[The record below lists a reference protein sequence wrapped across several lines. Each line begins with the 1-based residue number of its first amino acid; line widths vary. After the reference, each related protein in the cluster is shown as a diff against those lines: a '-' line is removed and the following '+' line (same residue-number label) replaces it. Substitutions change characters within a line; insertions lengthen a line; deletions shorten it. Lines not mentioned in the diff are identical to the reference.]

1 MALAKDTLG
10 NYEGTRSVVNLPER
24 VEVLGAPVDPWT
36 MEQTV
41 AATDALIKQGGFA
54 HLIGVNADK
63 LLQMRDD
70 PEMDSCVRRCEIVNA
85 DGASMVMA
93 SKKLGIDLPE
103 RVAGIDLMW
112 ELCGL
117 AEREG
122 HKVYLLGAKAE
133 VVAKT
138 AEVLVERYP
147 GMTIVGYRD
156 GYFSDGDFDDVV
168 AEVEQNKPDIV
179 FVGITSPKKER
190 LIERFRELGA
200 KGAFVGVGGS
210 FDVVSGNIPRAPMW
224 MQRVNLE
231 WLFRMMQEPKRL
243 AKRYLVG
250 NTRFYLLLRKELKRS
265 KTNV

>member
-1 MALAKDTLG
+1 MGSFESL
-10 NYEGTRSVVNLPER
+10 RLPRR
-24 VEVLGAPVDPWT
+24 VEVMGAPVDPWT

-41 AATDALIKQGGFA
+41 AATDALIKDGCFA

-70 PEMDSCVRRCEIVNA
+70 VEMDACVRRCEVVNA

-93 SKKLGIDLPE
+93 ANKLGVSLPG

-112 ELCGL
+112 ELCAL
-117 AEREG
+117 AELEG
-122 HKVYLLGAKAE
+122 HRVYLLGAKAE
-133 VVAKT
+133 VVEKT
-138 AEVLVERYP
+138 ATVLAGKYP
-147 GMTIVGYRD
+147 GMTICGYRD
-156 GYFSDGDFDDVV
+156 GYFGNDEFDAVI
-168 AEVEQNKPDIV
+168 AQVEETKPDIV

-224 MQRVNLE
+224 MQRANLE
-231 WLFRMMQEPKRL
+231 WLFRMVQEPKRL
-243 AKRYLVG
+243 VKRYVVG
-250 NTRFYLLLRKELKRS
+250 NTRFYLLLRKEAKRS
-265 KTNV
+265 KSNA

>member
-1 MALAKDTLG
+1 MPSRFDAL
-10 NYEGTRSVVNLPER
+10 NLPSR
-24 VEVLGAPVDPWT
+24 VSVLGAPVDPWT

-41 AATDALIKQGGFA
+41 AATDALIKDGRFA

-70 PEMDSCVRRCEIVNA
+70 AEMDACVRRCEVVNA

-93 SKKLGIDLPE
+93 ANKLGVSLPG

-112 ELCGL
+112 ELCAL

-122 HKVYLLGAKAE
+122 HRVHLLGAKAE
-133 VVAKT
+133 VVEKT
-138 AEVLVERYP
+138 AAVLAGKYP
-147 GMTIVGYRD
+147 GMTICGYRD
-156 GYFSDGDFDDVV
+156 GYFGNDEFDAVI
-168 AEVEQNKPDIV
+168 AQVEETKPDIV

-224 MQRVNLE
+224 MQRANLE
-231 WLFRMMQEPKRL
+231 WLFRMVQEPKRL
-243 AKRYLVG
+243 VKRYVVG
-250 NTRFYLLLRKELKRS
+250 NTRFYLLLRKEAKRS
-265 KTNV
+265 KSNA

>member
-1 MALAKDTLG
+1 MPSRFDAL
-10 NYEGTRSVVNLPER
+10 NLPSR
-24 VEVLGAPVDPWT
+24 VSVLGAPVDPWT

-41 AATDALIKQGGFA
+41 AATDALIKDGRFA

-70 PEMDSCVRRCEIVNA
+70 AEMDACVRRCEVVNA

-93 SKKLGIDLPE
+93 ANKLGVSLPG

-112 ELCGL
+112 ELCAL

-122 HKVYLLGAKAE
+122 HRVYLLGAKAE
-133 VVAKT
+133 VVEKT
-138 AEVLVERYP
+138 AAVLAGKYP
-147 GMTIVGYRD
+147 GMTICGYRD
-156 GYFSDGDFDDVV
+156 GYFGNDEFDAVI
-168 AEVEQNKPDIV
+168 AQVEETKPDIV

-210 FDVVSGNIPRAPMW
+210 FDVVSGNILRAPMW
-224 MQRVNLE
+224 MQRANLE
-231 WLFRMMQEPKRL
+231 WLFRMVQEPKRL
-243 AKRYLVG
+243 VKRYVVG
-250 NTRFYLLLRKELKRS
+250 NTRFYLLLRKEAKRCKS
-265 KTNV
+265 NA

>member
-1 MALAKDTLG
+1 MPSRFDAL
-10 NYEGTRSVVNLPER
+10 NLPSR
-24 VEVLGAPVDPWT
+24 VSVLGAPVDPWT

-41 AATDALIKQGGFA
+41 AATDALIKDGRFA

-70 PEMDSCVRRCEIVNA
+70 AEMDACVRRCEVVNA

-93 SKKLGIDLPE
+93 ANKLGVSLPG

-112 ELCGL
+112 ELCAL

-122 HKVYLLGAKAE
+122 HRVYLLGAKAE
-133 VVAKT
+133 VVEKT
-138 AEVLVERYP
+138 AAVLAGKYP
-147 GMTIVGYRD
+147 GMTICGYRD
-156 GYFSDGDFDDVV
+156 GYFGDDEFDAVI
-168 AEVEQNKPDIV
+168 AQVEETKPDIV

-224 MQRVNLE
+224 MQRANLE
-231 WLFRMMQEPKRL
+231 WLFRMVQEPKRL
-243 AKRYLVG
+243 VKRYVVG
-250 NTRFYLLLRKELKRS
+250 NTRFYLLLRKEAKRCKS
-265 KTNV
+265 NA

>member
-1 MALAKDTLG
+1 MALAKETIG
-10 NYEGTRSVVNLPER
+10 NYEGTGSAVDLPGR

-36 MEQTV
+36 MGQTV
-41 AATDALIKQGGFA
+41 EATDALIKEGRFA

-70 PEMDSCVRRCEIVNA
+70 PEMDACVRRCEIVNA

-93 SKKLGIDLPE
+93 AKKLGVDLPE

-122 HKVYLLGAKAE
+122 HSVYLLGAKAE

-138 AEVLVERYP
+138 AEVLSERYP
-147 GMTIVGYRD
+147 NMVLAGYRD
-156 GYFSDGDFDDVV
+156 GYFGEDEFDAVV
-168 AEVEQNKPDIV
+168 AEVEQAEPDIV

-200 KGAFVGVGGS
+200 KGAFVGVGG
-210 FDVVSGNIPRAPMW
+210 FVRRGLRQHPARPDVDAASEPGVALPHDAGAQASGEA
-224 MQRVNLE
+224 
-231 WLFRMMQEPKRL
+231 
-243 AKRYLVG
+243 
-250 NTRFYLLLRKELKRS
+250 LRGRQHPFLHASPQGVIEEQGQ
-265 KTNV
+265 

>member
-1 MALAKDTLG
+1 MACFEELA
-10 NYEGTRSVVNLPER
+10 LPDR
-24 VEVLGAPVDPWT
+24 IEVMGAPVDPWT

-41 AATDALIKQGGFA
+41 AATDALIKDGRFA

-70 PEMDSCVRRCEIVNA
+70 AQMDACVRRCEIVNA

-93 SKKLGIDLPE
+93 ANKLGASLPE
-103 RVAGIDLMW
+103 RVAGVDLMW

-133 VVAKT
+133 VVTKT
-138 AEVLVERYP
+138 AEVLSGKYP
-147 GMTIVGYRD
+147 GMDICGYRD
-156 GYFSDGDFDDVV
+156 GYFGDDEFDSVV
-168 AEVEQNKPDIV
+168 SEAEAARPDIV

-224 MQRVNLE
+224 MRRANLE
-231 WLFRMMQEPKRL
+231 WLFRMMQEPRRL
-243 AKRYLVG
+243 VKRYVVG
-250 NTRFYLLLRKELKRS
+250 NTRFFLLLHKEAKRS
-265 KTNV
+265 KANA

>member
-1 MALAKDTLG
+1 MAHSKDTQDKYG
-10 NYEGTRSVVNLPER
+10 DARFNTVLPKR

-36 MEQTV
+36 MKQTV
-41 AATDALIKQGGFA
+41 EATDALIKEGGFA

-70 PEMDSCVRRCEIVNA
+70 PEMDACVRRCEIVNA

-93 SKKLGIDLPE
+93 AKKLGVNLPG

-122 HKVYLLGAKAE
+122 HRVYLLGAKAE
-133 VVAKT
+133 VVA
-138 AEVLVERYP
+138 
-147 GMTIVGYRD
+147 
-156 GYFSDGDFDDVV
+156 
-168 AEVEQNKPDIV
+168 EVEQAEPDIV

-224 MQRVNLE
+224 MQRANLE
-231 WLFRMMQEPKRL
+231 WLFRMVQEPKRL
-243 AKRYLVG
+243 VRRYVVG
-250 NTRFYLLLRKELKRS
+250 NTRFYMLLRKEAKRS
-265 KTNV
+265 KANG

>member
-1 MALAKDTLG
+1 MMLSKDTQDKYG
-10 NYEGTRSVVNLPER
+10 DARFDAGLPKR
-24 VEVLGAPVDPWT
+24 VEVLGTPVDPWT
-36 MEQTV
+36 MKQTV
-41 AATDALIKQGGFA
+41 EATDALIKAGRFA

-70 PEMDSCVRRCEIVNA
+70 PEMDACVRRCEIVNA

-93 SKKLGIDLPE
+93 AKKLGVDLPG

-122 HKVYLLGAKAE
+122 HRVYLLGAKAE

-138 AEVLVERYP
+138 AEVLAEQYP
-147 GMTIVGYRD
+147 RMDVAGYRD
-156 GYFSDGDFDDVV
+156 GYFGDDEFDAVIS
-168 AEVEQNKPDIV
+168 EVEQTKPDIV

-224 MQRVNLE
+224 MQRANLE

-243 AKRYLVG
+243 VKRYVVG
-250 NTRFYLLLRKELKRS
+250 NTRFYMLLRKESKRS
-265 KTNV
+265 KAND

>member
-1 MALAKDTLG
+1 MALVKKTRR
-10 NYEGTRSVVNLPER
+10 NYEGTNSTVDLPGR

-41 AATDALIKQGGFA
+41 EATDALIKEGRFA

-70 PEMDSCVRRCEIVNA
+70 PEMDACVRRCEIVNA
-85 DGASMVMA
+85 DGASM
-93 SKKLGIDLPE
+93 
-103 RVAGIDLMW
+103 W

-122 HKVYLLGAKAE
+122 HRVYLLGAKAQ

-138 AEVLVERYP
+138 AEVLSERYP
-147 GMTIVGYRD
+147 NMVLAGYRD
-156 GYFSDGDFDDVV
+156 GYFGEDEFDAVV
-168 AEVEQNKPDIV
+168 ADVEQAEPDIV

-224 MQRVNLE
+224 MQRANLE

-243 AKRYLVG
+243 VKRYVVG
-250 NTRFYLLLRKELKRS
+250 NTRFYMLLRKESKRS
-265 KTNV
+265 KAND

>member
-1 MALAKDTLG
+1 MVLSKDTQEK
-10 NYEGTRSVVNLPER
+10 YEDASFNAGLPKR
-24 VEVLGAPVDPWT
+24 VEVLGTPVDPWT

-41 AATDALIKQGGFA
+41 EATDALIKEGRFA

-70 PEMDSCVRRCEIVNA
+70 PEMDACVRRCEIVNA

-93 SKKLGIDLPE
+93 AKKLGVDLPG

-122 HKVYLLGAKAE
+122 HRVYLLGAKAE

-138 AEVLVERYP
+138 AGVLSRGIPTLSSPATVTATSATTSSTPWSQRSTRP
-147 GMTIVGYRD
+147 
-156 GYFSDGDFDDVV
+156 S
-168 AEVEQNKPDIV
+168 PDIV

-190 LIERFRELGA
+190 PYRAFSASLGA
-200 KGAFVGVGGS
+200 KGRFSWAWEARSTSSPATSRVPRCGCSARTWSGS
-210 FDVVSGNIPRAPMW
+210 SA
-224 MQRVNLE
+224 
-231 WLFRMMQEPKRL
+231 
-243 AKRYLVG
+243 
-250 NTRFYLLLRKELKRS
+250 
-265 KTNV
+265 